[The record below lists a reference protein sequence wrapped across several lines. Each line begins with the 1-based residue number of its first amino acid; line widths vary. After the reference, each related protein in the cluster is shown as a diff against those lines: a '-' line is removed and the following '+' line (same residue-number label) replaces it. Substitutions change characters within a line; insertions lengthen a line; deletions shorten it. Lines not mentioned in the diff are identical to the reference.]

1 MPLLSLCRAI
11 PIDSSPSA
19 VRTVV
24 SIVVRERWRQQK
36 ILCLPSTLQC
46 LDFPNFGSWSDGF
59 AREIELR
66 DADRKKRTV
75 KHGSEALEGDL
86 VTFRG
91 SRGKLEA
98 IIVDN
103 TPRMFSFQSLDETTT
118 IYWEFVPLPP
128 RNANAGEPERTFFKH
143 WEYQKSKP
151 THFWERHGPFKT
163 ANEEE
168 LDRFNEALKRECE
181 SRIASN

>member
-1 MPLLSLCRAI
+1 MPLLSLCRAT
-11 PIDSSPSA
+11 PIDLPPSA
-19 VRTVV
+19 VRKIV
-24 SIVVRERWRQQK
+24 SIVREADSGGK
-36 ILCLPSTLQC
+36 SLYLPSNSQC
-46 LDFPNFGSWSDGF
+46 LDFPNFGTWSDGF
-59 AREIELR
+59 AKEIELR
-66 DADRKKRTV
+66 DPNRKKRMV
-75 KHGSEALEGDL
+75 KHGSEAQEGDF

-128 RNANAGEPERTFFKH
+128 RNADASEPERTFFKH

-181 SRIASN
+181 GRITPT